1 MPTPA
6 QSPRRTAD
14 PVLLLTRE
22 DVAKLLTIE
31 DCIVAV
37 EHAFRFYGEGTV
49 PPPGILGTHVE
60 HGGFHIKA
68 GVMPFEGRLFYAAKT
83 NANFPNN
90 PTRHALPTIQGV
102 VLLFDAE
109 RGTPLAILDSIE
121 ITSLRT
127 GAATAVAAKY
137 LARKDSKVATVIGC
151 GTQGRVQTA
160 ALLAVLGLDTVY
172 AYDVDADRSAAL
184 VAEMQA
190 KKPSVRFEA
199 VTDFAE
205 AARKSDV
212 VVTCTTATKPFLLS
226 EHVRRGTF
234 VAAVGADNEDK
245 QELDARLLVA
255 NRVVPDVT
263 QQAAT
268 IGEVH
273 HALESGLM
281 KIEDV
286 MVDLGQIVSGRQP
299 GRKSDD
305 EIIIFDS
312 TGMGLQDVAAA
323 CAVYRKA
330 KDAPH
335 VNRITL
341 NT

>member
-1 MPTPA
+1 MSMPQ
-6 QSPRRTAD
+6 QSGRPTAD

-37 EHAFRFYGEGTV
+37 EQAFRLYGEGAV

-68 GVMPFEGRLFYAAKT
+68 GVMPFDGRLFYAAKA

-90 PTRHALPTIQGV
+90 PARHSLPTIQGA

-151 GTQGRVQTA
+151 GAQGRVQTA
-160 ALLAVLGLDTVY
+160 ALLAVLGLETVY
-172 AYDVDADRSAAL
+172 AYDLDPSRSAAM

-190 KKPSVRFEA
+190 KTPSVRFEA
-199 VTDFAE
+199 ASAFPE

-212 VVTCTTATKPFLLS
+212 VVTCTTSTKPFLLP
-226 EHVRRGTF
+226 EHVRRGAF
-234 VAAVGADNEDK
+234 VAAVGADNEHK
-245 QELDARLLVA
+245 QELDARLLA
-255 NRVVPDVT
+255 NHRVVPDVT

-281 KIEDV
+281 KIEAV
-286 MVDLGQIVSGRQP
+286 ATDLGQIVCGRQP

-330 KDAPH
+330 KDAPQ
-335 VNRITL
+335 VSRIAL
-341 NT
+341 NA

>member
-1 MPTPA
+1 MTMPAP
-6 QSPRRTAD
+6 SRRTTPD
-14 PVLLLTRE
+14 PVLVLTRE
-22 DVAKLLTIE
+22 DVARLLTIE

-37 EHAFRFYGEGTV
+37 EQAFRLYAEGAV
-49 PPPGILGTHVE
+49 PPPGILATHVD

-68 GVMPFEGRLFYAAKT
+68 GVMPIGGRLFYAAKA
-83 NANFPNN
+83 NANFPGN
-90 PTRHALPTIQGV
+90 PAKRGLPTIQGV

-109 RGTPLAILDSIE
+109 QGTPLAILDSIE

-172 AYDVDADRSAAL
+172 VHDVDPSRSAAMA
-184 VAEMQA
+184 AEMRGT
-190 KKPSVRFEA
+190 KPSVRFEA
-199 VTDFAE
+199 VNAFPE
-205 AARKSDV
+205 ATRKSDV
-212 VVTCTTATKPFLLS
+212 VVTCTTASEPFLLP
-226 EHVRRGTF
+226 EHVKPGAF
-234 VAAVGADNEDK
+234 VAAVGADSEHK
-245 QELDARLLVA
+245 QELDARLLAA

-268 IGEVH
+268 IGELH
-273 HALESGLM
+273 HAVDSGLM
-281 KIEDV
+281 KIEDIAA
-286 MVDLGQIVSGRQP
+286 DLGQVVAARQP
-299 GRKSDD
+299 GRKSDA

-330 KDAPH
+330 KDAPQLA
-335 VNRITL
+335 RITL
-341 NT
+341 NS